1 MKMKDILVLFVL
13 YFSLASTSVYADPL
27 DRPSEKERCPV
38 CGMFVAKYP
47 AWLAQLRLADGS
59 TLFFD
64 GVKDMMAWY
73 FEPQKYGGGF
83 AVTEVYVTDYYS
95 QGWID
100 GTTAFYVIGSDT
112 MGPMGHELIPFD
124 SEKAAAVFKKDH
136 HGRKILSFEEIN
148 LELIEN
154 MRTGMGSMKKMK
166 HN

>member
-1 MKMKDILVLFVL
+1 MKYIFVLFAL
-13 YFSLASTSVYADPL
+13 CFCLASTSVYADPV
-27 DRPSEKERCPV
+27 DKPSEKERCQV

-47 AWLAQLRLADGS
+47 AWLAQLRLADGK

-73 FEPQKYGGGF
+73 FEPQKYGGSSS
-83 AVTEVYVTDYYS
+83 VIEVYVTDYYS
-95 QGWID
+95 QAWID
-100 GTTAFYVIGSDT
+100 GTKAFYVSGSDT

-136 HGRKILSFEEIN
+136 HGKKILSFEQID
-148 LELIEN
+148 LEMIEA
-154 MRTGMGSMKKMK
+154 MRMGMKGMKKMK